1 MHEVRKLRINF
12 ISWEPG
18 TKGCHNDYL
27 NFLIDKHQYSRL
39 GVCIMDYPKKQLIN
53 KIIDSNKINYRKE
66 AQNGQKET
74 QKG

>member
-39 GVCIMDYPKKQLIN
+39 GVCIMDYPKK
-53 KIIDSNKINYRKE
+53 
-66 AQNGQKET
+66 
-74 QKG
+74 